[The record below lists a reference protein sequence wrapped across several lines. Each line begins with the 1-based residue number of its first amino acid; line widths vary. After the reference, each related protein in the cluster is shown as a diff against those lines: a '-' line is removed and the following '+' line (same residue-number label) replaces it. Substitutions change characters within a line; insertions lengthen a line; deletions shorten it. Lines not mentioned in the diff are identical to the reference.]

1 MRPGPSGRPTKRIV
15 LLTFALLLLGLSVAG
30 ALGALDSLGV
40 FGVIGASDTDGALR
54 AIGGGFAP

>member
-1 MRPGPSGRPTKRIV
+1 MRSGSSGRPTKLIV
-15 LLTFALLLLGLSVAG
+15 LLTFALLLLGLSLAG

-40 FGVIGASDTDGALR
+40 FGVTGASDTDGVLR